1 MKRFAPRPFDLLR
14 ARLRA
19 FAGDFA
25 RDTKGTVAVESIVLL
40 PLVIWTYVAMFTFF
54 DMLRM
59 KSVNQKAA
67 FTIADAYSRETQKIN
82 DTYVD
87 STFTLFQG
95 LTRVS
100 NPGLRVTV
108 ISYDQDTDKYTVK
121 WSERRGAAA
130 PSQLND
136 NNVNSLRSW
145 LPRIASGDEFI
156 LLETWNDY
164 KIPFKIGMDDWQ
176 MKSHVFMNP
185 RFADQL
191 KWDDG
196 SST

>member
-1 MKRFAPRPFDLLR
+1 MTRFRPTALNLAR
-14 ARLRA
+14 ARLGA
-19 FAGDFA
+19 FADDSRGS
-25 RDTKGTVAVESIVLL
+25 VAVESIILL

-67 FTIADAYSRETQKIN
+67 FTIADAYSRETAKID

-87 STFTLFQG
+87 STFSLFQG

-100 NPGLRVTV
+100 APGLRISVL
-108 ISYDQDTDKYTVK
+108 SYDKNTDKYTVK
-121 WSERRGAAA
+121 WSKIRGIGAKAA
-130 PSQLND
+130 LTD
-136 NNVNSLRSW
+136 NTVNTLRESL
-145 LPRIASGDEFI
+145 PAVASGDEFI

-164 KIPFKIGMDDWQ
+164 KLPFKIGMDDFK

-191 KWDDG
+191 KWDNG
-196 SST
+196 TPS

>member
-1 MKRFAPRPFDLLR
+1 MTLFKPSFPMLLR
-14 ARLRA
+14 ARFNA
-19 FAGDFA
+19 FAQ
-25 RDTKGTVAVESIVLL
+25 DTRGVVAVESIILL
-40 PLVIWTYVAMFTFF
+40 PLVIWTYVAMFSFF

-67 FTIADAYSRETQKIN
+67 FTIAAYSRETQKITE
-82 DTYVD
+82 TYVD
-87 STFTLFQG
+87 STFTLFQR

-100 NPGLRVTV
+100 NPGMRVSV
-108 ISYDQDTDKYTVK
+108 LSYDQDTDKYTVR
-121 WSERRGAAA
+121 WSEIRGTGAGTAL
-130 PSQLND
+130 SD
-136 NNVNSLRSW
+136 NNVNSLREH
-145 LPRIASGDEFI
+145 LPIIASGDEFV

-164 KIPFKIGMDDWQ
+164 KIPFKIGMDDFK

-196 SST
+196 ASS

>member
-1 MKRFAPRPFDLLR
+1 
-14 ARLRA
+14 
-19 FAGDFA
+19 
-25 RDTKGTVAVESIVLL
+25 
-40 PLVIWTYVAMFTFF
+40 MFTFF

-67 FTIADAYSRETQKIN
+67 FTIADAYSRETEKIN
-82 DTYVD
+82 DVYVD
-87 STFTLFQG
+87 STFTVFQG

-100 NPGLRVTV
+100 TPGMRVSV
-108 ISYDQDTDKYTVK
+108 LSYDQDTDKYTVK
-121 WSERRGAAA
+121 WSKIRGAGASA
-130 PSQLND
+130 VLTD
-136 NNVNSLRSW
+136 NTVNTLRQF
-145 LPRIASGDEFI
+145 LPKIANGDEFI

-164 KIPFKIGMDDWQ
+164 KLPFKIGMSDFK

-196 SST
+196 TPT